1 MHINKQE
8 ACSKKKKKKKKKKG
22 KGHEHEAT
30 FCHGT
35 TKKEG
40 NFVL

>member
-8 ACSKKKKKKKKKKG
+8 ACSKKKG